1 MTAMRP
7 EGEKF
12 QKCFDYILPA
22 KNAMDFSVYEAKFI
36 GKEVV
41 MNGNG
46 SSDGTWSY
54 RSLSAIQIS
63 L

>member
-1 MTAMRP
+1 MTDIRP
-7 EGEKF
+7 EGEKSRNAST
-12 QKCFDYILPA
+12 IIPPA

-46 SSDGTWSY
+46 SYDGTWSY